1 MAKYPYIQLPE
12 SEAIYRPYVQIWL
25 SNRDNKNQT
34 PRIRGLIDSGA
45 DVCLASKDIALWL
58 GIQFDQKEETIPIG
72 TANGTSSDAVKK
84 TIILMTEAGQY
95 ECPFF
100 FIDDLPPDEPPLL
113 GQLGFF
119 DHFKVCFDWENKTF
133 EIF

>member
-1 MAKYPYIQLPE
+1 MAKHPYILLPG
-12 SEAIYRPYVQIWL
+12 SKVTYRPYVQMGL
-25 SNRDNKNQT
+25 SNPHNQKQT

-58 GIQFDQKEETIPIG
+58 GIQFDEKEETTLIG
-72 TANGTSSDAVKK
+72 TANGTTTDAVKK
-84 TIILMTEAGQY
+84 TIILTTEAGQY

-100 FIDDLPPDEPPLL
+100 FIEGIPPDEPPLL
-113 GQLGFF
+113 GQRGFF